1 MQSCTDLGGSDTPVI
16 IKSIEQIIAQRTLP
30 SISPDASVREAC
42 LRLTELNVGAL
53 VVLSD
58 DKLVGV
64 ISERDVIRKCICQS
78 RPTTETA
85 VSQIMTPD
93 PVTIGIVDGL
103 PTALAF
109 MSKGGFRHLPV
120 LNNGKP
126 VGLLSIRDIPTEYHL
141 MFERFLEAKNV
152 SPASGPFLFG
162 SHAAPAERSST

>member
-1 MQSCTDLGGSDTPVI
+1 VI

-30 SISPDASVREAC
+30 SITPTASVREAC

-53 VVLSD
+53 VVLAD
-58 DKLVGV
+58 EKLVGV

-78 RPTTETA
+78 RPTSDTS
-85 VSQIMTPD
+85 VSEIMTPD
-93 PVTIGIVDGL
+93 PVTIGITEGL
-103 PTALAF
+103 PAALAF

-120 LNNGKP
+120 LDNGKA

-152 SPASGPFLFG
+152 SPTSGPFLFG
-162 SHAAPAERSST
+162 SRTDSAEGSSK